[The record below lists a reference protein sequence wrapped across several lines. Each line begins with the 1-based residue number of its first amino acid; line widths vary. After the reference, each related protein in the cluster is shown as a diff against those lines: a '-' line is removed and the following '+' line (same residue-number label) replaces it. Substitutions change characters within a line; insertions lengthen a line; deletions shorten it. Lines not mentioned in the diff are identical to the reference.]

1 MTALRPDPAVETV
14 DSALIARASTDHQ
27 GDTCEHQI
35 MALQAWAK
43 HLSGANSGER
53 FVIRPQHVFVDDG
66 VSAWKE
72 SILERPGVKRFIE
85 AVERGEVQCLF
96 IKGLSRFN
104 RDDAEAKM
112 FFEWLDGKGVRVK
125 SLEEGFDSREK
136 GGAMA
141 IFHVHSFLARM
152 ESDKKSIA
160 VKIGMREKMKKG
172 EWKGGIPP
180 YGFRYNPAV
189 KKLEPIDALR
199 PIVEEIWELAAE
211 GKGPV
216 WIAHHFNQTR
226 KWAHVDP
233 RIWFGTAVQ
242 RLLTRQVYVGDLVC
256 GIHTYKYTRTLE
268 KSRSGSYLFGKKKR
282 ILEMAPEDAIVVENA
297 HQGIISRP
305 LFERVQEQLKRRKR
319 EPLQTRKP
327 PNARYPLTGILVC
340 GHCAGPMIHHGR
352 NLGKGYRYYTCANK
366 LRKGKAVCDQEN
378 VRSDYLH
385 ELVLL
390 SLEQKLEAVQ
400 SDTHFWDKWKTVE
413 RSMANHGR
421 RVAEIDAEIGLA
433 ADNLADFLVKT
444 PNLSDS
450 VRDLVAL
457 RAEQKI
463 QKLQAEKTKLH
474 KELDG
479 VSSGQEEVIRLQR
492 DIDELCRKGLQ
503 FGPDASA
510 EDLRELFQKWV
521 QRITLHNVKT
531 SGLHRQKDVK
541 IEWKIDVMLGH
552 SG

>member
-72 SILERPGVKRFIE
+72 SILERPGVKRFIA

-189 KKLEPIDALR
+189 
-199 PIVEEIWELAAE
+199 
-211 GKGPV
+211 
-216 WIAHHFNQTR
+216 
-226 KWAHVDP
+226 
-233 RIWFGTAVQ
+233 
-242 RLLTRQVYVGDLVC
+242 
-256 GIHTYKYTRTLE
+256 
-268 KSRSGSYLFGKKKR
+268 
-282 ILEMAPEDAIVVENA
+282 
-297 HQGIISRP
+297 
-305 LFERVQEQLKRRKR
+305 
-319 EPLQTRKP
+319 
-327 PNARYPLTGILVC
+327 
-340 GHCAGPMIHHGR
+340 
-352 NLGKGYRYYTCANK
+352 
-366 LRKGKAVCDQEN
+366 
-378 VRSDYLH
+378 
-385 ELVLL
+385 
-390 SLEQKLEAVQ
+390 
-400 SDTHFWDKWKTVE
+400 
-413 RSMANHGR
+413 
-421 RVAEIDAEIGLA
+421 
-433 ADNLADFLVKT
+433 
-444 PNLSDS
+444 
-450 VRDLVAL
+450 
-457 RAEQKI
+457 
-463 QKLQAEKTKLH
+463 
-474 KELDG
+474 
-479 VSSGQEEVIRLQR
+479 
-492 DIDELCRKGLQ
+492 
-503 FGPDASA
+503 
-510 EDLRELFQKWV
+510 
-521 QRITLHNVKT
+521 
-531 SGLHRQKDVK
+531 
-541 IEWKIDVMLGH
+541 
-552 SG
+552 